1 MGADEEGSHGDDVP
15 PLKQG
20 DDTLHVTLVGGG
32 LRIVDGSLLL
42 LQVPVSYTHLTLP
55 TICSF

>member
-1 MGADEEGSHGDDVP
+1 MDEEGSHGDDVP

-20 DDTLHVTLVGGG
+20 DDTLHATLVGGG

-42 LQVPVSYTHLTLP
+42 LQVPHAAWHAEV
-55 TICSF
+55 